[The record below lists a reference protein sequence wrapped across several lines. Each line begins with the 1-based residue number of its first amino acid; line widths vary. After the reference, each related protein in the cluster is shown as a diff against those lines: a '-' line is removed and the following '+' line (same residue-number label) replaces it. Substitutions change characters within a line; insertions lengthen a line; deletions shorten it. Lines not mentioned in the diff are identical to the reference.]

1 MVLIYAITLATSAGL
16 TGLFVR
22 QALGEQGY
30 VPGLTPGVMIACGA
44 AAIYAGLQLLY
55 VALVRFAW
63 PTKTNWP
70 LLGECVSHG
79 AAAAFVPYL
88 AHLKINWPHPALQTF
103 EAFIYLAA
111 FLSLHAALKLVA
123 FYAILRSP
131 PGARLWNI
139 AWAGGAALLLIAG
152 LGMVDIWAASIE
164 KARPRAP
171 EDVRSYR
178 DGTAYAGARALPEG
192 SVLTVNLTAPSGH
205 CLMFA
210 CANPPDIAAED
221 APDTAFLTVE
231 MRGETTTHFVGS
243 VELAA
248 SGWSFVQVPADQLP
262 RKLTSCQLRWS
273 SEKESKWRR
282 AIGILPVMSS
292 NRTLL
297 VVGPSVRETR
307 GPETAPNFLII
318 VVDGLGPD
326 RISSMGAARGT
337 TPNLDRLGQ
346 SALMFPFT
354 YTPAPEAGAAC
365 MTLLTGVSPLRHGY
379 LGEQQGP
386 LPKECKTLQ
395 EALRSE
401 RYATAAFTE
410 GEAWGDLAYG
420 SGAERGF
427 DFFDDGYEEHSSN
440 TMPASLQS
448 SPAGSRQ
455 TLHKAR
461 EWIEAHKDVKYMVF
475 VRLGDLRDAR
485 MRERFASA
493 LAQDPVSATPAA
505 AYDAV
510 IRSLDKSIGEFV
522 TRVRAAGADKS
533 TCIVVTSTRGGYLQ
547 GASLNADW
555 TLRVPLLLCV
565 PGVAPAKRNELVAL
579 EDVPPTLARVA
590 HVTLGPYASTADL
603 VNAPA
608 SREPISMMGSPLL
621 LTIRNA
627 NLRLVWSTQRDPFTM
642 KSAGLP
648 AAAALYDLRAMRA
661 GVQLQDISARNP
673 EITRK
678 WTEKLEAYFTMQ
690 REGWQSGK

>member
-1 MVLIYAITLATSAGL
+1 MILIYAITLGASAGL

-30 VPGLTPGVMIACGA
+30 VPGFTPGVMIACGA

-55 VALVRFAW
+55 VALVRLAW

-79 AAAAFVPYL
+79 AAVAFIPYL
-88 AHLKINWPHPALQTF
+88 AHLKINWPHPALHGL
-103 EAFIYLAA
+103 EAFVYLAA
-111 FLSLHAALKLVA
+111 FLLLHAALKLVA

-131 PGARLWNI
+131 PGTRLWNM
-139 AWAGGAALLLIAG
+139 AWAGGAALLLVAG
-152 LGMVDIWAASIE
+152 SGMVDIWAASIE

-171 EDVRSYR
+171 EEVKSYR
-178 DGTAYAGARALPEG
+178 AGTAYASARALPEG
-192 SVLTVNLTAPSGH
+192 SVLSVNVTAQSGH

-210 CANPPDIAAED
+210 CANPPDIPAED
-221 APDTAFLTVE
+221 ALETAFLTVD
-231 MRGETTTHFVGS
+231 MRGETTTHFTGPVD
-243 VELAA
+243 LDA
-248 SGWSFVQVPADQLP
+248 SGWSFLQVPADQLP

-297 VVGPSVRETR
+297 VEGPSVRETR
-307 GPETAPNFLII
+307 GPETLPNFLII

-326 RISSMGAARGT
+326 RVSSMSAARGT

-346 SALMFPFT
+346 SALTFPFT

-379 LGEQQGP
+379 LGEQRGP

-410 GEAWGDLAYG
+410 GEAWGDLVHG
-420 SGAERGF
+420 SGVERGF
-427 DFFDDGYEEHSSN
+427 DFFDDGYEEPPSN
-440 TMPASLQS
+440 AMAGSVQS
-448 SPAGSRQ
+448 GSAGSRQ
-455 TLHKAR
+455 TLQKAR
-461 EWIEAHKDVKYMVF
+461 EWIDAHKDVKYMAF
-475 VRLGDLRDAR
+475 VRLGDLREAR
-485 MRERFASA
+485 TRERYGSA
-493 LAQDPVSATPAA
+493 LAQDTASSTPAA
-505 AYDAV
+505 VYDAV
-510 IRSLDKSIGEFV
+510 IRALDKSIGEFV
-522 TRVRAAGADKS
+522 TRVRTAGSDKS
-533 TCIVVTSTRGGYLQ
+533 TCIVLTSTRGGYLQ
-547 GASLNADW
+547 EASLNADW

-565 PGVAPAKRNELVAL
+565 PGVAPSKRNELVAL

-590 HVTLGPYASTADL
+590 HVTLGPFASTADL

-608 SREPISMMGSPLL
+608 SREPISMMGNPLL
-621 LTIRNA
+621 LSIRNA

-642 KSAGLP
+642 KAAGLP
-648 AAAALYDLRAMRA
+648 AAAALYDLRTTRA
-661 GVQLQDISARNP
+661 GAQLQDISARNP
-673 EITRK
+673 DTTRK
-678 WTEKLEAYFTMQ
+678 WTEKLEAYFAMQ